1 MRSQFTAT
9 STAVTTFSVVLGVV
23 GVLSGHS
30 PVLAVACP
38 AARSACFAAANQ
50 AAAACRS
57 QCRRLAAPGCATDC
71 AMQRDALRDA
81 CRAVDPPC
89 AAVCG
94 DAVDAP
100 TCRALVRGCRA
111 TTRDELRACRRAC
124 DEADVGGRRG
134 CFERCAR
141 DRAAGTAACGYVVA
155 ATAAGP
161 AALPDRPPGQPADLT
176 LLEPAERDAIAAADA
191 RADALR
197 TRPVRLWIG
206 RPGVT
211 VRVIQTRHGF
221 PFGFPIDLRRFAS
234 TEERD
239 WYAAT
244 MAAHFGLVVIEN
256 TQKWAGIEPA
266 EGMRVYDAADAD
278 VTWGG
283 DLGLPVKGH
292 ALLWGITPPFS
303 SSGVP
308 GWALT
313 RFSPLPLAADEADAL
328 REILRRH
335 VVDLVDRYRGRV
347 HTWDATNET
356 LQPLGQWFA
365 QRLGPDVVDDVFRW
379 AHETDPDAQ
388 LVFNEWIV
396 EVFTGFPAP
405 TAADV
410 RDRVLALRAAGVPV
424 HAVGQQ
430 AHFVPAA
437 AFAGG
442 QVDLTERTHLDA
454 YAQVLDTLAEAG
466 LPIHIT
472 ETNVIAPDDPEL
484 RAAQAEGLLRLW
496 WGHPAVEQVVFWGPW
511 NKVAGRDE
519 FDVGFWDDD
528 RQITRHGAAV
538 LALLNGRWRTDV
550 EAVSDAYGTVELV
563 ATHGTHAAQWDL
575 DGQPV
580 HALFAVP
587 PGSTTAT
594 IAIAGP

>member
-1 MRSQFTAT
+1 
-9 STAVTTFSVVLGVV
+9 VCGN
-23 GVLSGHS
+23 
-30 PVLAVACP
+30 AVAAP
-38 AARSACFAAANQ
+38 A
-50 AAAACRS
+50 
-57 QCRRLAAPGCATDC
+57 
-71 AMQRDALRDA
+71 
-81 CRAVDPPC
+81 
-89 AAVCG
+89 
-94 DAVDAP
+94 
-100 TCRALVRGCRA
+100 CRALVRGCR
-111 TTRDELRACRRAC
+111 TTARNELRACRRAC
-124 DEADVGGRRG
+124 DDGDVGGQRG
-134 CFERCAR
+134 CSERCQR
-141 DRAAGTAACGYVVA
+141 DRAASTAGCGYIAAA
-155 ATAAGP
+155 ATAG
-161 AALPDRPPGQPADLT
+161 AATLPDRPLGQPADLS

-191 RADALR
+191 RAAALR
-197 TRPVRLWIG
+197 TRRVHLWIG
-206 RPGVT
+206 RPGVA

-221 PFGFPIDLRRFAS
+221 PFGFPIDLRRFANA
-234 TEERD
+234 EERD
-239 WYAAT
+239 WYAQT

-266 EGMRVYDAADAD
+266 DGTRVYDAADAD
-278 VTWGG
+278 VAWGT

-292 ALLWGITPPFS
+292 ALLWGIAPPFS

-308 GWALT
+308 AWALM
-313 RFSPLPLAADEADAL
+313 RFSPPPLAADEADAL

-347 HTWDATNET
+347 RIWDATNET

-365 QRLGPDVVDDVFRW
+365 QRLGPDIVHDVFRW

-442 QVDLTERTHLDA
+442 QVDLTQRTPLDA

-472 ETNVIAPDDPEL
+472 ETNVIAPNDPEL

-538 LALLNGRWRTDV
+538 LALLNDRWRTDV
-550 EAVSDAYGTVELV
+550 TAVTDANGAVELV
-563 ATHGTHAAQWDL
+563 ATHGTHVAQWDV

-580 HALFAVP
+580 HARFEVI
-587 PGSTTAT
+587 PGPTTAT
-594 IAIAGP
+594 IAVGE